1 MAFQREERR
10 PQTTREPYC
19 SCPRLMVT
27 VYLTALPAHI
37 FYPKMGEIPQAG
49 QGWRRAEE
57 HGLLR

>member
-1 MAFQREERR
+1 MAFLREEHR
-10 PQTTREPYC
+10 PQTTRELYC
-19 SCPRLMVT
+19 RLMVT